1 MFPWRGSKWVEATTL
16 WRALPEGLGRQSAAD
31 EGRPSGLHR
40 TGSPKNRRFSGFSR
54 PAPPPR
60 ATIFGLASSLVTGI
74 AVALLIRMLHSPQS
88 EPEVGQ
94 ETARL
99 YGAYHAAVRRWAAKL
114 SRNPMEADDIVQE
127 VFLVVHRRLAT
138 LPPLRNPAPW
148 LFRITENV
156 VRHRWRDLKRHR
168 PANDVT
174 LDRLPDE
181 TPSPLDD
188 LERRRLYDRLGEALS
203 SLGEADQQLLLLC
216 DVRRLPT
223 SQVTAM
229 TGIKPETLR
238 VRRFRARSQMAKRLR
253 EAD

>member
-1 MFPWRGSKWVEATTL
+1 MGSGKRYRFPGFLRPPTTTTL
-16 WRALPEGLGRQSAAD
+16 ISAVQDGA
-31 EGRPSGLHR
+31 
-40 TGSPKNRRFSGFSR
+40 F
-54 PAPPPR
+54 
-60 ATIFGLASSLVTGI
+60 LAGI
-74 AVALLIRMLHSPQS
+74 AVALLIDMLNPTHL

-99 YGAYHAAVRRWAAKL
+99 YQAYHAAVRRWAAKL

-156 VRHRWRDLKRHR
+156 VRHRWRDIKRHR

-203 SLGEADQQLLLLC
+203 SLGAADQQLLLLC

-229 TGIKPETLR
+229 TGLKPETLR
-238 VRRFRARSQMAKRLR
+238 VRRFRARSQMAKRMR
-253 EAD
+253 EAEAD